1 MGERGITMS
10 DADIKMDFYYCPR
23 CLEFDTQQDE
33 CVMCRVLFNLCSPED
48 YIGEVTIK
56 EMNDFLEDPAR
67 KEDPRFDQEAFERRV
82 NYVPMQYEDILARA
96 FGGSAAIVSCPYCHS
111 KKTKKISSGSKLLN
125 TALFGAFGNKRRYQW
140 HCNSCG
146 SDF

>member
-10 DADIKMDFYYCPR
+10 EVKSNFYYCPK
-23 CLEFDTQQDE
+23 CLQFELDPKE
-33 CVMCRVLFNLCSPED
+33 CGSCRAFFNKYSPVD
-48 YIGEVTIK
+48 YIGKITLRELD
-56 EMNDFLEDPAR
+56 EFLEDPAR
-67 KEDPRFDQEAFERRV
+67 KEDPRFDQELFDHRI
-82 NYVPMQYEDILARA
+82 NYVPIQYEDLLKDTPIT
-96 FGGSAAIVSCPYCHS
+96 SVSCPYCHS

-140 HCNSCG
+140 HCNSCD

>member
-10 DADIKMDFYYCPR
+10 EIKCGFYYCPK
-23 CLEFDTQQDE
+23 CLQFELTPGE
-33 CVMCRVLFNLCSPED
+33 CGECKIYKIHSTVD
-48 YIGEVTIK
+48 YIGEVTLK
-56 EMNDFLEDPAR
+56 EMDEFLEDPAR

-140 HCNSCG
+140 HCNSCD